1 MNEQLN
7 EKYLMQ
13 MKVLTSE
20 LEHDEADY
28 LLCALLEELG
38 YTELVEAYRKVPKW
52 YE

>member
-1 MNEQLN
+1 MKEELN

-13 MKVLTSE
+13 MKVLKSE
-20 LEHDEADY
+20 FEHDEADY

-52 YE
+52 YS

>member
-13 MKVLTSE
+13 MKVLKSE
-20 LEHDEADY
+20 FEHDEADY

-38 YTELVEAYRKVPKW
+38 YIELVEAYRKVPKW
-52 YE
+52 YS